1 MNPLRRFGLAHAEH
15 AAMEEVR
22 GMLLEVDENEQQ
34 AILRCRQG
42 TGRIGR
48 ITSCL
53 PAPSMERP
61 LSHVGQE
68 RGFKGWD
75 EDRKLVHGQARQIE
89 YLGGMRW
96 NIAIT

>member
-1 MNPLRRFGLAHAEH
+1 MNPLRRFGLTHAKH

-34 AILRCRQG
+34 AILRGRQG
-42 TGRIGR
+42 TIRIGCVA
-48 ITSCL
+48 SCL

-61 LSHVGQE
+61 RGHIGQE
-68 RGFKGWD
+68 RGLKGRD

-96 NIAIT
+96 NIAVS